1 MHAFDTLAFAQKLKA
16 AGYSETQAEALA
28 EAQGEVFREMLNS
41 TLATKD
47 DLRELATK
55 DDLRQLDQKLE
66 SFDRKLES
74 FDQRLESFDRKL
86 GGFATKDDLR
96 QLDHRLESFD
106 QKLEGFATKDALRE
120 LDQRIDGV
128 VNQMTVRLGG
138 MIAVGIGLL
147 AAMRFF
153 G

>member
-1 MHAFDTLAFAQKLKA
+1 MTTMHAFDTLAFAKKLKS
-16 AGYSETQAEALA
+16 AGYSEAQAEALA

-55 DDLRQLDQKLE
+55 EEIGKLDQRIDQLDQRVDQL
-66 SFDRKLES
+66 
-74 FDQRLESFDRKL
+74 DQRVGHLEV
-86 GGFATKDDLR
+86 
-96 QLDHRLESFD
+96 
-106 QKLEGFATKDALRE
+106 
-120 LDQRIDGV
+120 RIDGV
-128 VNQMTVRLGG
+128 VNQITVRLGG